1 MAALIGLDKQLEYP
15 SCKKKLKEQAK
26 KRKRHIAA
34 NKKKGFKNR
43 IINLIGLSKLL
54 VYPGRKKR
62 FKEQDKK
69 DKQRFQSQGYGGDWI
84 RQTLCILVVKHNQ
97 QLDHGITEYIL
108 GLK

>member
-69 DKQRFQSQGYGGDWI
+69 
-84 RQTLCILVVKHNQ
+84 RQTK
-97 QLDHGITEYIL
+97 DSKA
-108 GLK
+108 GLRR